1 MGEKIGSTSGTTQ
14 LRVYQLST
22 DPQEQQAWLE
32 WWWNGARVVR
42 EHFGFHVLCAVLNS
56 ETGVFT
62 WVVEHD
68 GDFAAVEQVM
78 LASAERKEAFSRA
91 RPDVSL
97 IETPM
102 VRRIV

>member
-1 MGEKIGSTSGTTQ
+1 MAEHFGTGSGTTQ
-14 LRVYQLST
+14 LRVYQLPV
-22 DPQEQQAWLE
+22 DPQEQEEWLE

-56 ETGVFT
+56 ESGVFT
-62 WVVEHD
+62 WIVEHD
-68 GDFAAVEQVM
+68 GDFAAVEEVM
-78 LASAERKEAFSRA
+78 LASPERKEVFSRS
-91 RPDVSL
+91 RPAASM